1 MALFGGKSCCI
12 CGGKAGLLT
21 RMKLQD
27 GNYVCGDCTMKVSDQ
42 LKSDDY
48 KRLSKSMFEK
58 CMKEAPANDRKY
70 REEFQE
76 TFAIY
81 AGSGT
86 SHKAFAADETHGWW
100 VCPEFNRP
108 IVFNFS
114 EINSWS
120 VRMNT
125 LPNDEDDEKDKG
137 LLDMFADFAQSS
149 YFASMRANHP
159 ELPTCPPGRHVTSMD
174 VYISV
179 SNPYV
184 RDAVIDIW
192 EPGWFTN
199 DHEDMQNA
207 YNAAIQIIEYLQRVK
222 GQGNGAFAGQYNAN
236 PYAGNAYNANPYGTA
251 APFQGNA
258 GGYQRAG
265 QAAPQAAPSAQAGAA
280 ADPTAELRKYKGLLD
295 EGIITQEEF
304 DAKKRQLLGI

>member
-1 MALFGGKSCCI
+1 MGLFGGKTCCI

-21 RMKLQD
+21 REKLKD
-27 GNYVCGDCTMKVSDQ
+27 GSYVCGDCSMKVSDQ
-42 LKSDDY
+42 LKGDDY
-48 KRLSKSMFEK
+48 RRLSKSMFEK
-58 CMKEAPANDRKY
+58 CLKEAPENDRKY
-70 REEFQE
+70 REEFKE
-76 TFAIY
+76 TFTIY

-100 VCPEFNRP
+100 ACPEYARP

-114 EINSWS
+114 DVQSWS

-125 LPNDEDDEKDKG
+125 APDSDDDKDKDQG
-137 LLDMFADFAQSS
+137 LLDMFAEFAQSS

-199 DHEDMQNA
+199 DHENMQNA
-207 YNAAIQIIEYLQRVK
+207 YSAAIQIIEYLQRVK
-222 GQGNGAFAGQYNAN
+222 GQGSAAGMPYGSQY
-236 PYAGNAYNANPYGTA
+236 GNAYHNA
-251 APFQGNA
+251 APVNN
-258 GGYQRAG
+258 GGSYQRAG
-265 QAAPQAAPSAQAGAA
+265 QAAPQMNAAPQQAA
-280 ADPTAELRKYKGLLD
+280 ADPTAELRKFKGLLD
-295 EGIITQEEF
+295 DGIISQEEF